1 VPLRYQQRSFSRPAQ
16 PKFASK
22 PAGMVSRAQLKRG
35 FVLAITVIAGISLM
49 PLPAAADEAPV
60 AFIRALG
67 NQAVSVIHS
76 EMQRDPLRDAA

>member
-1 VPLRYQQRSFSRPAQ
+1 
-16 PKFASK
+16 
-22 PAGMVSRAQLKRG
+22 
-35 FVLAITVIAGISLM
+35 M